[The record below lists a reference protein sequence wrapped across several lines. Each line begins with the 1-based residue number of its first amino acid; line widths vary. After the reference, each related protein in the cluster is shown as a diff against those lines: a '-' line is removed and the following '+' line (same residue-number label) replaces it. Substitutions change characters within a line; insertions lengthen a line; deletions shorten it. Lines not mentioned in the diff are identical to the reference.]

1 MDTFRPR
8 YQVPFDDYEPALIEW
23 DADEEI
29 IHIPNDLFEESMDYD
44 DQDDQHLHCRENFVD
59 YEIILYHHILKGQH
73 GSLLAAA
80 AGGLAF
86 GTVGAIAGYW
96 MGAKPDK
103 KMCSRMSLVLFFT
116 DGKRVE
122 RVERIDLIHPTVPVE
137 YNSFQYDQKFDDLK
151 ECICALEAFK
161 LANSGREDV
170 SQSEINDI
178 AADVIYK
185 LNNLIMGEYDT

>member
-8 YQVPFDDYEPALIEW
+8 YQVPFDNYEPALIEW

-29 IHIPNDLFEESMDYD
+29 IHIPNDSFEELIDYD
-44 DQDDQHLHCRENFVD
+44 DQDDQHLHRRENFVD
-59 YEIILYHHILKGQH
+59 YNIILDHHILKGQH
-73 GSLLAAA
+73 GSLLTAAS
-80 AGGLAF
+80 GGLAF

-103 KMCSRMSLVLFFT
+103 KLCSRMSLVLFFT

-122 RVERIDLIHPTVPVE
+122 RIDLIQPTAPIE
-137 YNSFQYDQKFDDLK
+137 YNSFQYDQKFDNLK

-178 AADVIYK
+178 AADVIFK

>member
-8 YQVPFDDYEPALIEW
+8 YQVPFDEYEPALIEW

-44 DQDDQHLHCRENFVD
+44 DQDDQHLHRRENFVD
-59 YEIILYHHILKGQH
+59 YDIILDHHILKGQH
-73 GSLLAAA
+73 GSLLTAA

-103 KMCSRMSLVLFFT
+103 KLCSRMSLVLFFT

-122 RVERIDLIHPTVPVE
+122 RIDLIHPNAPVE

-151 ECICALEAFK
+151 ECISALEAFK

>member
-8 YQVPFDDYEPALIEW
+8 YQVPFDEYEPALIEW

-44 DQDDQHLHCRENFVD
+44 DQDDQHLHRRENFVD
-59 YEIILYHHILKGQH
+59 YDIILDNHILKGQH
-73 GSLLAAA
+73 GSLLTAA

-86 GTVGAIAGYW
+86 GMVGAIAGYW
-96 MGAKPDK
+96 MGAKADK
-103 KMCSRMSLVLFFT
+103 KLCSRMSLVLFFT

-122 RVERIDLIHPTVPVE
+122 RIDLIQPTAPVE
-137 YNSFQYDQKFDDLK
+137 YNSFQYDQKFDNLK

-161 LANSGREDV
+161 LANFGREDV

>member
-29 IHIPNDLFEESMDYD
+29 IHIPNDSFEELIDYD
-44 DQDDQHLHCRENFVD
+44 DQDDQHLHRRENFVD
-59 YEIILYHHILKGQH
+59 YDIILDHHILKGQH
-73 GSLLAAA
+73 GSLLTAA

-103 KMCSRMSLVLFFT
+103 KLCSRMSLVLFFT
-116 DGKRVE
+116 DGKW
-122 RVERIDLIHPTVPVE
+122 VERIDLIHPQAPVE
-137 YNSFQYDQKFDDLK
+137 YNSFQYDQKFDNLK

-178 AADVIYK
+178 AADVIFK

>member
-8 YQVPFDDYEPALIEW
+8 YQVPFDEYEPALIEW

-29 IHIPNDLFEESMDYD
+29 IHIPNDSFEELIDYD
-44 DQDDQHLHCRENFVD
+44 DQDDQHLHRRENFVD
-59 YEIILYHHILKGQH
+59 YDIILDHHILKGQH
-73 GSLLAAA
+73 GSLLTAA

-103 KMCSRMSLVLFFT
+103 KLCSRMSLVLFFT

-122 RVERIDLIHPTVPVE
+122 RIDLIHPTAPVE

-151 ECICALEAFK
+151 ECICVLEAFK

-178 AADVIYK
+178 AADVIFK

>member
-8 YQVPFDDYEPALIEW
+8 YQVPFDEYEPALIEW
-23 DADEEI
+23 DTDEEI
-29 IHIPNDLFEESMDYD
+29 IHIPNDSFEDLMDYD
-44 DQDDQHLHCRENFVD
+44 DQDDQHLHRRENFVD
-59 YEIILYHHILKGQH
+59 YDIILDHHILKGQH
-73 GSLLAAA
+73 GSLLTAA

-103 KMCSRMSLVLFFT
+103 KLCSRMSLVLFFT

-122 RVERIDLIHPTVPVE
+122 RIDLIQPTAPVE
-137 YNSFQYDQKFDDLK
+137 YNSFQYDQKFDNLK

>member
-8 YQVPFDDYEPALIEW
+8 YQVPFDEYEPALIEW

-29 IHIPNDLFEESMDYD
+29 IHIPNDSFEELIDYD
-44 DQDDQHLHCRENFVD
+44 DQDDQHLHHRENFVD
-59 YEIILYHHILKGQH
+59 YDIILDHHILKGQH
-73 GSLLAAA
+73 GSLLTAA

-103 KMCSRMSLVLFFT
+103 KLCSRMSLVLFFT

-122 RVERIDLIHPTVPVE
+122 RIDLIQPTAPVE
-137 YNSFQYDQKFDDLK
+137 YNSFQYDQKFDNLK

>member
-8 YQVPFDDYEPALIEW
+8 YQVPFDEYEPALIEW

-29 IHIPNDLFEESMDYD
+29 IHIPNDSLEESMDYD
-44 DQDDQHLHCRENFVD
+44 DQDDQHLHRRENFVD
-59 YEIILYHHILKGQH
+59 YDIILDHHILKGQH

-96 MGAKPDK
+96 MEAKPDK
-103 KMCSRMSLVLFFT
+103 KLCSRMSLVLFFT

-122 RVERIDLIHPTVPVE
+122 RIDLIHPNAPVE

-151 ECICALEAFK
+151 ECISALEAFK

>member
-8 YQVPFDDYEPALIEW
+8 YQVSFDDYEPALIEW

-29 IHIPNDLFEESMDYD
+29 IHIPNDLLEESIDYD
-44 DQDDQHLHCRENFVD
+44 DQDDQHLHRRENFVD
-59 YEIILYHHILKGQH
+59 YDIILDHHILKGQH
-73 GSLLAAA
+73 GSLLTAA

-103 KMCSRMSLVLFFT
+103 KLCSRMSLVLFFT

-122 RVERIDLIHPTVPVE
+122 RIDLIHPTAPVE
-137 YNSFQYDQKFDDLK
+137 YNSFQYDQKFDNLK
-151 ECICALEAFK
+151 EYICALEAFK

-170 SQSEINDI
+170 
-178 AADVIYK
+178 
-185 LNNLIMGEYDT
+185 

>member
-8 YQVPFDDYEPALIEW
+8 YQVPFDEYEPALIEW

-29 IHIPNDLFEESMDYD
+29 IHIPNDSFEELIDYD
-44 DQDDQHLHCRENFVD
+44 DQDDQHLHRRENFVD
-59 YEIILYHHILKGQH
+59 YNIILDHHILKGQH
-73 GSLLAAA
+73 GSLLTAA

-122 RVERIDLIHPTVPVE
+122 RIDLIHPNAPVE
-137 YNSFQYDQKFDDLK
+137 YNAFQYDQKFDDLK

-170 SQSEINDI
+170 SQSELNDI
-178 AADVIYK
+178 ATDIISK

>member
-8 YQVPFDDYEPALIEW
+8 YQVPFDEYEPALIEW

-29 IHIPNDLFEESMDYD
+29 IHIPNDSFEELIDYD
-44 DQDDQHLHCRENFVD
+44 DQDDQHLHRRENFVD
-59 YEIILYHHILKGQH
+59 YDIILDHHILKGQH

-80 AGGLAF
+80 AGGLSF

-103 KMCSRMSLVLFFT
+103 KLCSRMSLVLFFT

-122 RVERIDLIHPTVPVE
+122 RIDLIQPTAPVE
-137 YNSFQYDQKFDDLK
+137 YNSFQYDQKFDNLK

-161 LANSGREDV
+161 LANFGREDV

>member
-8 YQVPFDDYEPALIEW
+8 YQVPFDEYEPALIEW

-29 IHIPNDLFEESMDYD
+29 IHIPNDSFVDLMDYD
-44 DQDDQHLHCRENFVD
+44 DQDDQHLHRRENFVD
-59 YEIILYHHILKGQH
+59 YDIILDHHILKGQH
-73 GSLLAAA
+73 GSLLTAA
-80 AGGLAF
+80 AGRLAF

-103 KMCSRMSLVLFFT
+103 KLCSRMSLVLFFT

-122 RVERIDLIHPTVPVE
+122 RIDLIHPNVPVE
-137 YNSFQYDQKFDDLK
+137 YNSFQYDPKFDNLK

>member
-8 YQVPFDDYEPALIEW
+8 YQVPFDEYEPALIEW

-29 IHIPNDLFEESMDYD
+29 IHIPNDSFEELMDYD
-44 DQDDQHLHCRENFVD
+44 DQDDQHLHRRENFVD
-59 YEIILYHHILKGQH
+59 YDIILDHHILKGQH
-73 GSLLAAA
+73 GSLLTAA

-103 KMCSRMSLVLFFT
+103 KLCSRMSLVLFFT

-122 RVERIDLIHPTVPVE
+122 RIDLIHPNAPVE

-170 SQSEINDI
+170 SQSELNDI
-178 AADVIYK
+178 ATDIISK

>member
-8 YQVPFDDYEPALIEW
+8 YQVPFDEYEPALIEW

-29 IHIPNDLFEESMDYD
+29 IHIPNDSFEELIDYD
-44 DQDDQHLHCRENFVD
+44 DQDDQHLHRRENFVD
-59 YEIILYHHILKGQH
+59 YDIILDHHILKGQH
-73 GSLLAAA
+73 GSLLTAA

-122 RVERIDLIHPTVPVE
+122 RIDLIHPNAPVE
-137 YNSFQYDQKFDDLK
+137 YNAFQYDQKFDDLK

-170 SQSEINDI
+170 SQSELNDI
-178 AADVIYK
+178 ATDIISK

>member
-29 IHIPNDLFEESMDYD
+29 IHIPNDSFEELIDYD
-44 DQDDQHLHCRENFVD
+44 DQDDQHLHRRENFVD
-59 YEIILYHHILKGQH
+59 YDIILDHHILKGQH
-73 GSLLAAA
+73 GSLLTAA

-86 GTVGAIAGYW
+86 GTVEAIAGYW

-103 KMCSRMSLVLFFT
+103 KLCSRMSLVLFFT

-122 RVERIDLIHPTVPVE
+122 RIDLIQPTAPVE
-137 YNSFQYDQKFDDLK
+137 YNSFQYDQKFDNLK

-178 AADVIYK
+178 AADVIFK

>member
-8 YQVPFDDYEPALIEW
+8 YQVPFDEYEPALIEW

-29 IHIPNDLFEESMDYD
+29 IHIPNDSFEELIDYD
-44 DQDDQHLHCRENFVD
+44 DQGDQHLHRRENFVD
-59 YEIILYHHILKGQH
+59 YDIILDHHILKGQH
-73 GSLLAAA
+73 GSLLTAA

-103 KMCSRMSLVLFFT
+103 KLCSRMSLVLFFT

-122 RVERIDLIHPTVPVE
+122 RIDLIHPNAPVE

-178 AADVIYK
+178 AADVIFK

>member
-29 IHIPNDLFEESMDYD
+29 IHIPNDSFEELIDYD
-44 DQDDQHLHCRENFVD
+44 DQDDQHLHRRENFVD
-59 YEIILYHHILKGQH
+59 YDIILDHHILKGQH
-73 GSLLAAA
+73 GSLLTAA

-103 KMCSRMSLVLFFT
+103 KLCSRMSLVLFFT
-116 DGKRVE
+116 DGKRG
-122 RVERIDLIHPTVPVE
+122 ERIDLIHPQAPVE
-137 YNSFQYDQKFDDLK
+137 YNSFQYDQKIDNLK

-178 AADVIYK
+178 AADVIFK
-185 LNNLIMGEYDT
+185 LNNLIMGEYNT

>member
-1 MDTFRPR
+1 MDAFRPR

-29 IHIPNDLFEESMDYD
+29 IHIPNDSFEELIDYD
-44 DQDDQHLHCRENFVD
+44 DQDDQHLHRREDFVD
-59 YEIILYHHILKGQH
+59 YDIILDHHILKGQH
-73 GSLLAAA
+73 GSLLTAA
-80 AGGLAF
+80 AGELAF

-103 KMCSRMSLVLFFT
+103 KLCSRMSLVLFFT

-122 RVERIDLIHPTVPVE
+122 RIDLIHPQAPVE
-137 YNSFQYDQKFDDLK
+137 YNSFQYDQKFDNLK

-178 AADVIYK
+178 AADVIFK

>member
-8 YQVPFDDYEPALIEW
+8 YQVPFDEYEPALIEW

-29 IHIPNDLFEESMDYD
+29 IHIPNDSFEELIDYD
-44 DQDDQHLHCRENFVD
+44 DQDDQHLHRCENFVD
-59 YEIILYHHILKGQH
+59 YDIILDHHILKGQH
-73 GSLLAAA
+73 GSLLTAA

-103 KMCSRMSLVLFFT
+103 KLCSRMSLVLFFT

-122 RVERIDLIHPTVPVE
+122 RIDLIQPTAPVE

>member
-1 MDTFRPR
+1 MDAFRPR

-29 IHIPNDLFEESMDYD
+29 IHIPNDSFEELIDYD
-44 DQDDQHLHCRENFVD
+44 DQDDQHLHRRENFVD
-59 YEIILYHHILKGQH
+59 YDIILDHHILKGQH
-73 GSLLAAA
+73 GSLLTAA

-96 MGAKPDK
+96 MGAKLDK
-103 KMCSRMSLVLFFT
+103 KLCSRMSLVLFFT

-122 RVERIDLIHPTVPVE
+122 RIDLIHPQAPVE
-137 YNSFQYDQKFDDLK
+137 YNSFQYDQKFDNLK

-178 AADVIYK
+178 AANVIFK

>member
-29 IHIPNDLFEESMDYD
+29 IHIPNDSFEELIDYD
-44 DQDDQHLHCRENFVD
+44 DQDDQHLHRRENFVD
-59 YEIILYHHILKGQH
+59 YDIILDHHILKGQH
-73 GSLLAAA
+73 GSLLTAA

-103 KMCSRMSLVLFFT
+103 KLCSRMSLVLFFT
-116 DGKRVE
+116 DGKW
-122 RVERIDLIHPTVPVE
+122 VERIDLIHPQAPVE
-137 YNSFQYDQKFDDLK
+137 YNSFQYDQKFDNLK

-178 AADVIYK
+178 AADVIFK
-185 LNNLIMGEYDT
+185 INNLIMGEYDT

>member
-59 YEIILYHHILKGQH
+59 YDIILDHHILKGQH

>member
-1 MDTFRPR
+1 
-8 YQVPFDDYEPALIEW
+8 
-23 DADEEI
+23 
-29 IHIPNDLFEESMDYD
+29 MDYD
-44 DQDDQHLHCRENFVD
+44 DQDDQHLHRRENFVD
-59 YEIILYHHILKGQH
+59 YDIILDHHILKGQH

-80 AGGLAF
+80 AGGLCF

-103 KMCSRMSLVLFFT
+103 KLCSRMSLVLFFT

-122 RVERIDLIHPTVPVE
+122 RIDLIHPNAPVE

-170 SQSEINDI
+170 SQSELNDI
-178 AADVIYK
+178 ATDIISK